1 MKFFR
6 TLLATGLLGVAP
18 WMADA
23 AEKAIEKE
31 VVIAASVAQAWNAWT
46 TREGIVGFFAPDA
59 RIEPRVGG
67 AFQVFFDPGAAPGR
81 RGRRG
86 PRGEASSGSSP
97 PPRASSRAS
106 AVLSRSSS
114 TPAPRLAARAPTT
127 CGTWLC

>member
-31 VVIAASVAQAWNAWT
+31 VLIAASVAQAWNAWT

-67 AFQVFFDPGAAPGR
+67 AFQIFFDPGAAPGSKGADDMR
-81 RGRRG
+81 YLALQ
-86 PRGEASSGSSP
+86 PMKMLSFDWNAP
-97 PPRASSRAS
+97 PHLPE
-106 AVLSRSSS
+106 
-114 TPAPRLAARAPTT
+114 ARAQRTFVVVRFAPVDDKTT
-127 CGTWLC
+127 